1 MVNGGYMYNKNYEKL
16 AKIVVDYSL
25 GIKKGGKVA
34 ITGPSLAKDL
44 FQALNVEIIK
54 AGAHLLYL
62 PKLEGMR
69 EIFFKHASDEQLS
82 FVDDGEKVVFKEF
95 DHLIQIRADYNT
107 RKYSG
112 VDPEKMAKFTAAPE
126 RVKLIEIFENRVAKG
141 EMNWV
146 IVPFPYHA
154 NAQEANM
161 DLFSYSDFVF
171 KSLYLDKENPIEEW
185 QKMRRDQEK
194 IVDYLNNVE
203 KIQVIGE
210 DTDLT
215 LNVKGRKWINCCG
228 QDNLPDGE
236 IFTSPIEDSANGH
249 IRFTYPG
256 IYYGREIEDIYLE
269 FKEGEVV
276 SLTAEKGESLL
287 KELIKIDNANKIGEF
302 AIGTNYGI
310 TKFTKNMLFDEK
322 LGGTLHLALGLGF
335 EECGSTNKSTI
346 HWDILK
352 DMKVPGSKI
361 IADNTVIYEDGKWKI

>member
-1 MVNGGYMYNKNYEKL
+1 MYNINYKKL
-16 AKIVVDYSL
+16 AKIVVEYSL
-25 GIKKGGKVA
+25 EIKKGHQVF
-34 ITGPSLAKDL
+34 IIGPSFAEEL
-44 FQALNVEIIK
+44 FQALYVEIIK
-54 AGAHLLYL
+54 VGAHLMYYPRLQ
-62 PKLEGMR
+62 GMR
-69 EIFFKHASDEQLS
+69 ELFFKYASDEQLL
-82 FVDDGEKVVFKEF
+82 FVDDGEKVMFEKF
-95 DHLIQIRADYNT
+95 DHLIEIRADYNT

-112 VDPEKMAKFTAAPE
+112 VDPEKMARFSAAPE
-126 RVKLIEIFENRVAKG
+126 RVKIMEIFEDRVARG
-141 EMNWV
+141 EMSWV

-171 KSLYLDKENPIEEW
+171 KSLYLDKDSPIDEW
-185 QKMRRDQEK
+185 RNMKKNQEK
-194 IVDYLNNVE
+194 IVDYLNKVE
-203 KIQVIGE
+203 KIHVIGE

-228 QDNLPDGE
+228 QENLPDGE

-276 SLTAEKGESLL
+276 TLTAKKGESLL
-287 KELIKIDNANKIGEF
+287 KELIKIENANKVGEF

-310 TKFTKNMLFDEK
+310 TRFTKNILFDEK

-335 EECGSTNKSTI
+335 EECGSNNKSVI

-352 DMKVPGSKI
+352 DMRVPGSKV
-361 IADNTVIYEDGKWKI
+361 IADEKVIYEEGKWII